1 MRAVGTVGG
10 GVVVDVVVSVRP
22 ARPAGRAVMA
32 SGTSSGHAERPA
44 SVPLLRPL
52 ATHPTHRL
60 HAHTRQH
67 MQVVRKK
74 IPHLRH

>member
-32 SGTSSGHAERPA
+32 SGTSSGHAECPA

-74 IPHLRH
+74 FLT